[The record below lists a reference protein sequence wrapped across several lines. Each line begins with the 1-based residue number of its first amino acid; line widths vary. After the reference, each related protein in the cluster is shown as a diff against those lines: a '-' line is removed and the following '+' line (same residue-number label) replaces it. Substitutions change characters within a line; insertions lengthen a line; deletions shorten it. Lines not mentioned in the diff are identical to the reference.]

1 MEFTFTLSIMSSI
14 RQQTRPSNPLF
25 GTTLPQTLA
34 PAATFSPLYQQI
46 KSLLLS
52 SLQAGEWQP
61 GSPIPSEMELAARFE
76 VSQGTVRK
84 AIDELATE
92 NLLVRRQGKGTF
104 VASHHSEAWQ
114 YRFLSL
120 VPDSGEKVPLKS
132 HFLSCNTVKPSSN
145 VSRLLKLG
153 SGESVI
159 QIDRVQSASGKAIVY
174 EQIWLA
180 KKRFV
185 GMTLNRLVTW
195 PGPLYAF
202 YESEF
207 ATHMVRAEEKIKA
220 IAADSASAAYLQ
232 LELRAPLLLV
242 ERVSFTYGNK
252 PVEIR
257 RAHYDTTQQHYE
269 NKLN

>member
-1 MEFTFTLSIMSSI
+1 M
-14 RQQTRPSNPLF
+14 
-25 GTTLPQTLA
+25 PQTLA
-34 PAATFSPLYQQI
+34 HAATFSPLYQQI
-46 KSLLLS
+46 KVLLLN

-61 GSPIPSEMELAARFE
+61 GDPIPSEMELAARFE

-84 AIDELATE
+84 AVDELATE

-120 VPDSGEKVPLKS
+120 VPDSGEKVPLKNQ
-132 HFLSCNTVKPSSN
+132 FLSCNFVKPSSS
-145 VSRLLKLG
+145 VSHLLRLG
-153 SGESVI
+153 SGEGVI
-159 QIDRVQSASGKAIVY
+159 QIDRVQTASGKAIVY
-174 EQIWLA
+174 EQIWLPQ
-180 KKRFV
+180 KRFA
-185 GMTLNRLVTW
+185 GMTLSCLVNW
-195 PGPLYAF
+195 SGPLYAF
-202 YESEF
+202 YESKF

-220 IAADSASAAYLQ
+220 IAADAASASHLQ
-232 LELRAPLLLV
+232 LPPGSPLLLV

-257 RAHYDTTQQHYE
+257 RAQYDTTQQHYE

>member
-1 MEFTFTLSIMSSI
+1 M
-14 RQQTRPSNPLF
+14 
-25 GTTLPQTLA
+25 PQTLA

-46 KSLLLS
+46 KALLLS

-61 GSPIPSEMELAARFE
+61 GDPIPSEMELAARFE

-84 AIDELATE
+84 AVDELATE

-114 YRFLSL
+114 YRFLRL
-120 VPDSGEKVPLKS
+120 VPDSGEKVPLKNQ
-132 HFLSCNTVKPSSN
+132 FLSCNAVKPSSS
-145 VSRLLKLG
+145 VSHLLRLG

-159 QIDRVQSASGKAIVY
+159 QIDRVQTALGKAIVY
-174 EQIWLA
+174 EQIWLPQ
-180 KKRFV
+180 KRFA
-185 GMTLNRLVTW
+185 GMTLSFLVNW
-195 PGPLYAF
+195 SGPLYAF
-202 YESEF
+202 YETKF

-220 IAADSASAAYLQ
+220 IAADAVSASHLQ
-232 LELRAPLLLV
+232 LAPGSPLLLV
-242 ERVSFTYGNK
+242 ERMSFTYGNK

-257 RAHYDTTQQHYE
+257 RAHYDTTEQHYE